1 MDATRNQPSLWA
13 RGLRFIVGFS
23 ALVVALAFGG
33 VVWPSAATPQDS
45 DLGEWSEV
53 VAVMQEKLSA
63 VPEAGDPSAVQTLI
77 RQAYYENYQTSGLE
91 DQVKHALG
99 RDVDD
104 KFVAELL
111 NLRNLSRDGASP
123 EALREASDKVIDLL
137 KETVTKLVKA
147 PKVADQW
154 SRVADTIAQTI
165 TDAQS
170 AYVKGQ
176 ADRAFTLATE
186 AYLGHYEADGFENNT
201 IVHKGF
207 SRVTEIEGM
216 FSDLRQGYKDGRD
229 RAQQEKL
236 GKDLI
241 AKLTEDAQFLDSKTQ
256 DTGPLGISG
265 FFAAFLILL
274 REGAEA
280 LLVVAALVTYA
291 LKAGRR
297 DQLRGILAGV
307 GIAVV
312 ISIGLAILF
321 GQLSASVQSGMGQEL
336 LEGITGLAAAL
347 MLIYVSNWILSK
359 SSGKRWEEYIKATA
373 GEKTASG
380 GVFALAFVSFLTVAR
395 EGAETIL
402 FFYPIVA
409 GAKTHSDYWFIVLGG
424 VTAVIILAILF
435 VLVWQFGVRLP
446 LKPFFKWTSIVLA
459 LLAVAIVGGAI
470 KELQEAALVGAHVVP
485 SVPTVVFL
493 GIYPT
498 AETLGAQLITAA
510 VLVGLALLQRRQAKA
525 DQPEA
530 GHSEAGHSETRS
542 DTPISESNDKA
553 PEENSS
559 REDTQDAVEAH
570 SGKEE

>member
-1 MDATRNQPSLWA
+1 MNATRNLPSPWA
-13 RGLRFIVGFS
+13 RGLRFILGFF

-33 VVWPSAATPQDS
+33 LIWPSAAASQNS
-45 DLGEWSEV
+45 DLGKWADV
-53 VAVMQEKLSA
+53 VEVMQEKLNA

-104 KFVAELL
+104 QFVAELL

-123 EALREASDKVIDLL
+123 EQLREASDKVVVSL
-137 KETVTKLVKA
+137 KDTVTKLIKA
-147 PKVADQW
+147 PKVSDQW
-154 SRVADTIAQTI
+154 SRVAETIAQTI

-176 ADRAFTLATE
+176 ANRAFTLATE

-216 FSDLRQGYKDGRD
+216 FSDLRQGYKDGRSQD
-229 RAQQEKL
+229 QQEKL

-241 AKLTEDAQFLDSKTQ
+241 SKLVEDAQFLDEKTQ

-297 DQLRGILAGV
+297 DQLRGILVGV
-307 GIAVV
+307 IIAVV
-312 ISIGLAILF
+312 LSIGLAILF

-336 LEGITGLAAAL
+336 LEGVTGLAAAL

-409 GAKTHSDYWFIVLGG
+409 GAKTHSDYWYIVAGG
-424 VTAVIILAILF
+424 LTAVVILAILF

-446 LKPFFKWTSIVLA
+446 LKPFFKWTSILLA
-459 LLAVAIVGGAI
+459 LLAIAIVGGAI
-470 KELQEAALVGAHVVP
+470 KELQEAALVGAHVVS

-498 AETLGAQLITAA
+498 AETLVAQIIVAA
-510 VLVGLALLQRRQAKA
+510 VLVGLALLQRHQAKA
-525 DQPEA
+525 DKSTTGADQ
-530 GHSEAGHSETRS
+530 TRS
-542 DTPISESNDKA
+542 DTSVADNNDKA
-553 PEENSS
+553 PEEQSS
-559 REDTQDAVEAH
+559 REHTQDAVEAH
-570 SGKEE
+570 SGKEK

>member
-1 MDATRNQPSLWA
+1 MNATRNLTSLGA
-13 RGLRFIVGFS
+13 RGLRFILGFS
-23 ALVVALAFGG
+23 AVVLALAFGG
-33 VVWPSAATPQDS
+33 VVWPSAAATQNS
-45 DLGEWSEV
+45 DLGEWSDV
-53 VAVMQEKLSA
+53 VSVMQEKLNE

-104 KFVAELL
+104 KFVTELL

-137 KETVTKLVKA
+137 KETVTQLVKA

-154 SRVADTIAQTI
+154 SRVADTIAQNI
-165 TDAQS
+165 TEAQS

-229 RAQQEKL
+229 QAQQEKL

-241 AKLTEDAQFLDSKTQ
+241 AKLVEDAQFLDSKTQ
-256 DTGPLGISG
+256 DSGPLGISG
-265 FFAAFLILL
+265 FFAALLILL

-297 DQLRGILAGV
+297 DQLRGILVGV
-307 GIAVV
+307 VIAVV

-409 GAKTHSDYWFIVLGG
+409 GAKIRSDYWFIVAGG
-424 VTAVIILAILF
+424 VTAAVILAILF

-446 LKPFFKWTSIVLA
+446 LKPFFKWTSILLA

-470 KELQEAALVGAHVVP
+470 KELQEAALIGAHVVP

-498 AETLGAQLITAA
+498 AETLAAQILTAA
-510 VLVGLALLQRRQAKA
+510 VLVGLALLQRRRAKA

-530 GHSEAGHSETRS
+530 GHSETRP
-542 DTPISESNDKA
+542 DTSISESNDKA
-553 PEENSS
+553 PEEHSS
-559 REDTQDAVEAH
+559 REDTQDAVEVH

>member
-1 MDATRNQPSLWA
+1 MNATRNQPSLWA

-33 VVWPSAATPQDS
+33 VVWSSAATAQDS
-45 DLGEWSEV
+45 NLGEWSEV
-53 VAVMQEKLSA
+53 VSVMQEKLAA

-99 RDVDD
+99 RDVND

-123 EALREASDKVIDLL
+123 EALREDSDKVADLL
-137 KETVTKLVKA
+137 TETVTKLVKA

-154 SRVADTIAQTI
+154 SRVADTIAQVI

-207 SRVTEIEGM
+207 NRVTEIEGM

-229 RAQQEKL
+229 QAQQEKL

-241 AKLTEDAQFLDSKTQ
+241 AKLAEDAKFLDSKTQ
-256 DTGPLGISG
+256 DTGPLGIAG
-265 FFAAFLILL
+265 FFSAFLILL

-307 GIAVV
+307 VIAVV
-312 ISIGLAILF
+312 ISISLAILF

-359 SSGKRWEEYIKATA
+359 SGGKRWEEYIKATA

-402 FFYPIVA
+402 FFYPIVS
-409 GAKTHSDYWFIVLGG
+409 GAKTHSDYWFIVAGG
-424 VTAVIILAILF
+424 VTAVVILAILF

-446 LKPFFKWTSIVLA
+446 LKPFFKWTSILLA
-459 LLAVAIVGGAI
+459 LLAIAIVGGAI
-470 KELQEAALVGAHVVP
+470 KELQEAALVGAHMV
-485 SVPTVVFL
+485 SGVPTVVFL

-498 AETLGAQLITAA
+498 AETLGAQIITAA
-510 VLVGLALLQRRQAKA
+510 VLGVLALLQLRKAKA

-530 GHSEAGHSETRS
+530 GGSEIRS

-553 PEENSS
+553 FEENSS
-559 REDTQDAVEAH
+559 REDKKDAVEAN